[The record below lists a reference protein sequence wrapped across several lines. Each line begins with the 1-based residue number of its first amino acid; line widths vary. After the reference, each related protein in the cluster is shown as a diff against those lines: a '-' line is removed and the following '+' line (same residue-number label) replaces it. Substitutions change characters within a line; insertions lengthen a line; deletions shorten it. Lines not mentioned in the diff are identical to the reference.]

1 MKNKLTLEIQHVER
15 RNTDKEIPFHL
26 SVNQKP
32 EEELSDVKS
41 ILQKSCNCIAQ
52 LRAETDG
59 LSERLAN
66 NTQETQD
73 KEEERVELKDQ
84 VASLT
89 RANTSLE
96 NSITALKEKL
106 KLREAEKEKLE
117 KLLAVNQAAEIVVQ
131 EEGDDISELSE
142 K

>member
-15 RNTDKEIPFHL
+15 RNTDREIPFHL

-59 LSERLAN
+59 LSKRLAN
-66 NTQETQD
+66 AQETQN

-96 NSITALKEKL
+96 NSITALQEKL
-106 KLREAEKEKLE
+106 KLREEEKEKLE

-131 EEGDDISELSE
+131 EGDDISELSE